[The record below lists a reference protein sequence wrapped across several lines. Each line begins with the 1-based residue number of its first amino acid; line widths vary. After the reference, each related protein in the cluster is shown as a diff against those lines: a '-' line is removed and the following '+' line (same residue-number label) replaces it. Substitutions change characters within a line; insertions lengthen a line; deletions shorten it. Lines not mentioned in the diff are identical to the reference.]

1 MKRAGGL
8 GVRGASV
15 AALLMLWA
23 PRAWAYRPF
32 DLTDAEVAPPREFEL
47 ELGPF
52 QGARSGP
59 DTSFVP
65 GFVVNYGIAH
75 RLELVAEDHNNIP
88 IGSSDT
94 SEPAETE
101 PSFLVKGIL
110 REGGLQEK
118 TGPSVALEVGVL
130 LPVLPHPDGFGASS
144 ALIVSERW
152 PAATVH
158 VNVEVDLSREHHLD
172 ALGGAIVEGPHTW
185 RIRPVGEAYV
195 QHEGEGVTL
204 LSALGGAI
212 WTVSEDLS
220 FDAAARAARVNA
232 VNVLELRLGLTWA
245 FAL

>member
-1 MKRAGGL
+1 M
-8 GVRGASV
+8 
-15 AALLMLWA
+15 
-23 PRAWAYRPF
+23 
-32 DLTDAEVAPPREFEL
+32 
-47 ELGPF
+47 
-52 QGARSGP
+52 
-59 DTSFVP
+59 
-65 GFVVNYGIAH
+65 
-75 RLELVAEDHNNIP
+75 
-88 IGSSDT
+88 
-94 SEPAETE
+94 
-101 PSFLVKGIL
+101 KGIL
-110 REGGLQEK
+110 REGVLQEK
-118 TGPSVALEVGVL
+118 TGPSVALEIGAL